1 MNILK
6 KLACIVAESLRDAR
20 RIAQY
25 ASRLALS
32 TPRIRSFLR
41 MLSASII
48 VWGIALPARAQTGLN
63 NPLNS
68 NFSSVPAFIA
78 GALKALAMIALP
90 VITLFL
96 VISGF
101 LFITAQGNQQK
112 LETAKKNFAYV
123 IIGALLILGAWILA
137 TLIAG
142 TISQLTRGS

>member
-1 MNILK
+1 MKYIRRHAGEIL
-6 KLACIVAESLRDAR
+6 LVTASLTVVFFATVAS
-20 RIAQY
+20 
-25 ASRLALS
+25 
-32 TPRIRSFLR
+32 
-41 MLSASII
+41 
-48 VWGIALPARAQTGLN
+48 AQTGLQ

-90 VITLFL
+90 IITLFL

-101 LFITAQGNQQK
+101 LFVTAQGNQQK
-112 LETAKKNFAYV
+112 LDTAKKNFYFV

-142 TISQLTRGS
+142 TISQLTR